1 MNDERQP
8 LTVEVLPREVT
19 STIDSTIVL
28 LSPDAAAQARDLLA
42 SAAELGDIDG
52 DNFAMA
58 DQVVARLQGWLSRLE
73 LSRKAAKE
81 PVLALGRAID
91 ATAGGWSDAV
101 TRAKDALS
109 GRIAKRL
116 RALEEQRRQAE
127 AAREAALAKA
137 VEQAEAVAAMPA
149 ETPDDEQA
157 RDELV
162 LSAAVVLLPVVPQRP
177 KSAVQLRQNQ
187 VVTITDASKIP
198 FTLNH
203 LQLMEPK
210 LANIKKLL
218 VAGVD
223 VPGAVLVTE
232 EGTAVRGR

>member
-8 LTVEVLPREVT
+8 LAVEVLPREVT
-19 STIDSTIVL
+19 STIESTIVL
-28 LSPDAAAQARDLLA
+28 LAPDAAAQARDLLA
-42 SAAELGDIDG
+42 SAAELGDIDS
-52 DNFAMA
+52 DNFNRA
-58 DQVVARLQGWLSRLE
+58 DEIVARLQGWLSRLE

-81 PVLALGRAID
+81 PVITLGRAID
-91 ATAGGWSDAV
+91 SVAGGWSDAM

-109 GRIAKRL
+109 ARIAKRL
-116 RALEEQRRQAE
+116 RALEVQRQQAE

-137 VEQAEAVAAMPA
+137 VEQVAAVAALPA
-149 ETPDDEQA
+149 DTAADEQA

-162 LSAAVVLLPVVPQRP
+162 LASAVVLLPTVPARP

-187 VVTITDASKIP
+187 AVAITDASKIP
-198 FTLNH
+198 HKLNG
-203 LQLMEPK
+203 LVLLEPK

-218 VAGVD
+218 VAGVA
-223 VPGAVLVTE
+223 VPGATLVLE